1 MATLPEKFVERMKEQ
16 LGSEARS
23 FFDSFENNTPT
34 SIRLHHLK
42 GNSDFADMESI
53 PWCKDGYYLQKRPWF
68 HLDPHWHGGAYY
80 VQEASSMILDF
91 VISSLKLDMQQRVW
105 LDMCAAPGGK
115 SGILARHLGEG
126 DLLIA
131 NEVVPQ
137 RRSILRENLYKGG
150 YLNTFISGEQP
161 SAFRE
166 PIADIVL
173 VDAPCAG
180 EGMMRKEE
188 EAIRQWTP
196 GLVHECAVL
205 QKNIV
210 HDIIRCIKPGGYL
223 LYSTCSYSHEENI
236 DNVSSFLKTLSLQC
250 IPVTFPPEWKIV
262 AIEKDGA
269 VGYQLFP
276 HRVQGEGLFIAVLQ
290 LEESNEDK
298 RNSKK
303 PSRIFSNPTSAFLD
317 HVENGEAFVMMQKNQ
332 MHAFISREA
341 EERAQQ
347 ILRLFPRMELLAEA
361 GEIKGKDFIPAHF
374 LPMAR
379 LAKSSIHNISLSL
392 EESLDYLERSTTLP
406 ASSGSGWHQVEY
418 HGTLLGWAKSTSN
431 GWKNHYPQ
439 TWKLRSR
446 KMS

>member
-1 MATLPEKFVERMKEQ
+1 MKDQ
-16 LGSEARS
+16 LGSEAPA
-23 FFDSFENNTPT
+23 FFDSFENSTPT

-42 GNSDFADMESI
+42 GNSDFQEMESI
-53 PWCKDGYYLQKRPWF
+53 PWCKDGYYLRKRPWF

-91 VISSLKLDMQQRVW
+91 VIRSLKLDKQQRVW

-115 SGILARHLGEG
+115 SGILARHLGKN

-180 EGMMRKEE
+180 EGMMRKEA

-196 GLVHECAVL
+196 GLVHDCALL

-210 HDIIRCIKPGGYL
+210 HDIVRCIKPGGYL

-236 DNVSSFLKTLSLQC
+236 DNVASFSKTLPLAC
-250 IPVTFPPEWKIV
+250 IPVSFPPEWNIV
-262 AIEKDGA
+262 AIEKEGA
-269 VGYQLFP
+269 IGYQLYP
-276 HRVQGEGLFIAVLQ
+276 HRVHGEGLFISVLQ
-290 LEESNEDK
+290 LDESHVDLIN
-298 RNSKK
+298 RKK
-303 PSRIFSNPTSAFLD
+303 SSRIFSNPTSSFLD
-317 HVENGEAFVMMQKNQ
+317 HVEGGDRYVVLQKDQ
-332 MHAFISREA
+332 MHAFIVNEA
-341 EERAQQ
+341 EEQAQQ
-347 ILRLFPRMELLAEA
+347 ILRLFPRMGLLAEA
-361 GEIKGKDFIPAHF
+361 GEVKGKDFIPAHF

-379 LAKSSIHNISLSL
+379 LAKSSFPTISLSL
-392 EESLDYLERSTTLP
+392 DESLDYLERSTSLP
-406 ASSGSGWHQVEY
+406 PSGGSGWNQVEY
-418 HGTLLGWAKSTSN
+418 NGTLLGWAKSTSN